1 MAVNIHSK
9 AFEEDFKVSEK
20 IEPLRV
26 GLTAVRIKEKKS
38 RKGLLKLTLSMTYF
52 VLLVYFLVKLLV

>member
-26 GLTAVRIKEKKS
+26 DLTAVRVKEKKS